1 MKKRRNTELW
11 AALLA
16 ILLITFFYV
25 AGVARFREFPAASG
39 FVGHGLGVA
48 GFILMLMTETLYS
61 LRKRATNA
69 RWGRMSS
76 WLKWHI
82 FTGLVGPYMVLLH
95 TAWQFNGLAGVTMLL
110 TVAIVI
116 SGFIGRYIYT
126 AIPRSAD
133 GAALAADELQ
143 RQIAA
148 SETLLQEWVMS
159 QPQAIDALAE
169 RLAVIS
175 QPAGGGAALVLSR
188 PLLEWRFRQQWAR
201 EKRNLKQQ
209 GVSHLQELENLLKQR
224 RALKRQ
230 VDSLGTVRRLMAV
243 WHTVHVPL
251 GVTLFVLAFVHIGA
265 ALYFATLL
273 K

>member
-1 MKKRRNTELW
+1 MKRRSTELW

-16 ILLITFFYV
+16 ILLITFFYL
-25 AGVARFREFPAASG
+25 AGVWRFREFPAASG
-39 FVGHGLGVA
+39 FLGHGLGVV
-48 GFILMLMTETLYS
+48 GFIMMLMTETLYS
-61 LRKRATNA
+61 LRKRATHA

-76 WLKWHI
+76 WLKLHI

-95 TAWQFNGLAGVTMLL
+95 TAWQFNGLAGLTMLL
-110 TVAIVI
+110 TIIIVI

-133 GAALAADELQ
+133 GAALAADDLQ

-148 SETLLQEWVMS
+148 SETALQNW
-159 QPQAIDALAE
+159 LAE
-169 RLAVIS
+169 RPAAVDQLAQRLAVIS
-175 QPAGGGAALVLSR
+175 QPAAGGGAALVFTR
-188 PLLEWRFRQQWAR
+188 PLLELRFRRQWSR
-201 EKRNLKQQ
+201 EKRGLKKQ
-209 GVSHLQELENLLKQR
+209 GVTHLQELETLLKSR

-230 VDSLGTVRRLMAV
+230 VDSLATVRRLMAV
-243 WHTVHVPL
+243 WHMIHVPL
-251 GVTLFVLAFVHIGA
+251 GVTLFTVAFVHIGA

>member
-1 MKKRRNTELW
+1 MRRSSTELW

-16 ILLITFFYV
+16 ILLITFFY
-25 AGVARFREFPAASG
+25 GVGVTRFQEFPAASG
-39 FVGHGLGVA
+39 FVGHGLGVV
-48 GFILMLMTETLYS
+48 GFMLMLMTETLYS
-61 LRKRATNA
+61 LRKRATHA

-76 WLKWHI
+76 WLKLHI

-95 TAWQFNGLAGVTMLL
+95 TAWQFNGLAGITMLL
-110 TVAIVI
+110 TVIIVV

-133 GAALAADELQ
+133 GAALAADDLQ

-148 SETLLQEWVMS
+148 SESALQTW
-159 QPQAIDALAE
+159 LAE
-169 RLAVIS
+169 GPSAVDQLAQRLAAIS
-175 QPAGGGAALVLSR
+175 QPAGGGAALVLTR
-188 PLLEWRFRQQWAR
+188 PLNEWRFRRQWSR

-209 GVSHLQELENLLKQR
+209 GVTHLQELEKLLNSR
-224 RALKRQ
+224 RTLKRQ
-230 VDSLGTVRRLMAV
+230 VDSLATVRRLMAV